1 MRDFSFCYDNYLN
14 LEQPDL
20 YLANPNK
27 KFLSDGAIRVSELET
42 ELYFNNIS
50 SISFTC
56 HYMQNGII
64 NTDYDNIIEGNL
76 ILVRNIGW
84 FQITEPNESSSGI
97 FKTKN
102 VRALSLE
109 NEFTTKYLTSFG
121 SMGVETD
128 WDGGLDLYYLWNE
141 TMPEKSILHIAL
153 QKLPSWKVGYID
165 PTITTET
172 RSFDE
177 SNIDAYSFLTQKVSE
192 TYNCLFIFDTFEMA
206 INVYNPDNIGNMTN
220 LYFSYHNI
228 VKNIEKSNNLSK
240 IKTMLYVEGG
250 QYGTSSLGISE
261 VNPSGNNYIYNFDYF
276 KDRMSTALL
285 TKLNQYEEEY
295 KNRKELYEQFLISGN
310 ESLSKLYEKL
320 NDLKNRVPSIDAQS
334 FNEKLLKLEE
344 EINAESNSTKKETLR
359 KKYVDLVKEKIKF
372 LEKEEGYITTEWDL
386 YGSVELTTMFDSY
399 NGVLALFAGRTD
411 SVSKSMYN
419 DAYNILYGSN
429 GIKENQK
436 KREQEIENCSGKIN
450 KTKEILSNLAIN
462 IREFLGEE
470 LYKELSHYVYEDTF
484 TDTSFIATS
493 TMTDLERLDMEKE
506 LYKQAL
512 KTLHRVSKPNPT
524 FNLTAMDF
532 VAIKDF
538 ISVNEQIKLGDFVTI
553 ELKENTESEVSV
565 TEKVRLLKISI
576 NWNTNDFELT
586 FSSAT
591 SLEESE
597 WIFEEIREQANNA
610 SNSIDLNGSGWN
622 YSANQSNFVRDFM
635 LNPLNTALNKLKSS
649 DKEEVTID
657 NSGIHCKEFNANTST
672 YSDEQIWITRNL
684 VCFSNDSFKTVCTA
698 LGKVQVNG
706 IELYGLVA
714 QYVYGNLIAGQNLI
728 ISNDKG
734 SFLVNGDGV
743 KINKLDLTVENDH
756 YKIILGNMNNSADDD
771 IFSIYKK
778 NGNTLTKQLYFNNGN
793 LTITGMLNALAG
805 SKFGNWII
813 GLDSIYYK
821 YNELGK
827 IGGMYFGV
835 NGLSIGKT
843 FKVDSQ
849 GNLYTTNGD
858 YSGKISSTSGKIGN
872 VTITPDG
879 LFGGFIQADTI
890 NSINSSTGASTTIQG
905 GNILVNG
912 ADNYIMNSGTFYD
925 PIDSAYVESKT
936 IMKNG
941 TILLKGINAFL
952 RGYTN
957 AAENGGYYNIA
968 GISREG
974 NIVLG
979 HWGESITSYYHC
991 EDVETAGTLG
1001 WIPMRIYGK
1010 KINIVTDFTK
1020 GQSETEKERGI
1031 VNITG
1036 VLKADHIWVTDAV
1049 TSSAEPNCRITT
1061 DNGAIRYASSSSK
1074 RYKRDIVEYS
1084 DENDVIKKMFNMPLY
1099 TFKYNK
1105 NYLARDDE
1113 RYNKDI
1119 IGFITET
1126 VEEYCP
1132 IAVDHNE
1139 FGQAEKWNSNI
1150 IIPILFGMIK
1160 NLDKRLKEIQNNVRK

>member
-27 KFLSDGAIRVSELET
+27 KFLSDGAIKVSKLET

-56 HYMQNGII
+56 YYMQNGIV

-121 SMGVETD
+121 SMGVDTD

-141 TMPEKSILHIAL
+141 TMSEKSILHIVL
-153 QKLPSWKVGYID
+153 QKLPAWKVGYID

-177 SNIDAYSFLTQKVSE
+177 SRVDAYSFLTQIVSE
-192 TYNCLFIFDTFEMA
+192 AYNCLFIFDTFEMS
-206 INVYNPDNIGNMTN
+206 INVYNSENIGNLTN
-220 LYFSYHNI
+220 LYFSYLNI
-228 VKNIEKSNNLSK
+228 VKKIDKTINLSD
-240 IKTMLYVEGG
+240 IKTVLYVEGG

-261 VNPSGNNYIYNFDYF
+261 VNPSGSNYIYNFDYF
-276 KDRMSTALL
+276 KSRMSISLL
-285 TKLNQYEEEY
+285 TKLNQYEKEY
-295 KNRKELYEQFLISGN
+295 KNRKELYEQYLVSGE
-310 ESLSKLYEKL
+310 ESLSKLYDKL
-320 NDLKNRVPSIDAQS
+320 NDLKNRVPSIDIQS
-334 FNEKLLKLEE
+334 FNEKLLELEE
-344 EINAESNSTKKETLR
+344 KINNETNISQKETL
-359 KKYVDLVKEKIKF
+359 KNEYVELVKEKIKY
-372 LEKEEGYITTEWDL
+372 LEKENAYITTEWEL
-386 YGSVELTTMFDSY
+386 YGSVELQTMFDSY
-399 NGVLALFAGRTD
+399 NGILTLFAGKTD
-411 SVSKSMYN
+411 SISKFMY
-419 DAYNILYGSN
+419 DKAYNIIYGTN
-429 GIKENQK
+429 GIVVNQNI
-436 KREQEIENCSGKIN
+436 RQQEITNCIGKIDEL
-450 KTKEILSNLAIN
+450 KTLLSNISIN
-462 IREFLGEE
+462 IKEFLGEE
-470 LYKELSHYVYEDTF
+470 LYKELSHYVHEDTF

-493 TMTDLERLDMEKE
+493 TMTDLERLEMEQE

-512 KTLHRVSKPNPT
+512 KTLNKVSKPNPK
-524 FNLTAMDF
+524 FDLTAMDF
-532 VAIKDF
+532 AAIKDF
-538 ISVNEQIKLGDFVTI
+538 INTDEEIKLGDFVTI
-553 ELKENTESEVSV
+553 ELKENTTSEESV
-565 TEKVRLLKISI
+565 TERVRLLKISI
-576 NWNTNDFELT
+576 DWDTKDFELT
-586 FSSAT
+586 FSSSI
-591 SLEESE
+591 SLEEGE
-597 WIFEEIREQANNA
+597 WLLKETREQANSA

-649 DKEEVTID
+649 NREEITID
-657 NSGIHCKEFNANTST
+657 NSGIHGREFNANTST

-698 LGKVQVNG
+698 LGKVEVNG

-743 KINKLDLTVENDH
+743 KISKLDLTVENDH
-756 YKIILGNMNNSADDD
+756 YKIILGNMNNTADDD

-778 NGNTLTKQLYFNNGN
+778 NGNSLTKQLYFNNGN

-827 IGGMYFGV
+827 VGGMYFGT
-835 NGLSIGKT
+835 NGLSIGNS

-858 YSGKISSTSGKIGN
+858 YSGKISSTSGQIGN

-879 LFGGFIQADTI
+879 LFGGFIQADTL

-912 ADNYIMNSGTFYD
+912 SDNYIMNSGTFYD
-925 PIDSAYVESKT
+925 PIDSTYVESKT

-941 TILLKGINAFL
+941 TILLKGVNAFL

-979 HWGESITSYYHC
+979 HWGESTTSYYHC
-991 EDVETAGTLG
+991 EDVETVGSLG

-1010 KINIVTDFTK
+1010 KINLVTDFLK
-1020 GQSETEKERGI
+1020 GQSETETERGI
-1031 VNITG
+1031 VNVTG
-1036 VLKADHIWVTDAV
+1036 VLKANHVWVTDAV

-1074 RYKRDIVEYS
+1074 RYKTDIIPLDYKSIVSSLY
-1084 DENDVIKKMFNMPLY
+1084 NMNVY
-1099 TFKYNK
+1099 NFKYK
-1105 NYLARDDE
+1105 KGYLADDDE
-1113 RYNKDI
+1113 RYNKNI
-1119 IGFITET
+1119 IGFIA
-1126 VEEYCP
+1126 EEVDKYIS

-1139 FGQAEKWNSNI
+1139 DGKAEKWNSNI
-1150 IIPILFGMIK
+1150 MIPIMFAMIK
-1160 NLDKRLKEIQNNVRK
+1160 DLNDRLISLENKGD